1 MDRATGYASE
11 ADAKMGQLTAATR
24 NIDQSS
30 AQIGTIIKTI
40 EDIAFQTNILALN
53 AAVEAA
59 RAGSAGKGFSVVAD
73 EVRNLAAKSAEAAQ
87 NTNVLI
93 SRSIQSAKTGTES
106 TDMAVSAMQVINDCI
121 QSIKALMD
129 EIAAASVQQS
139 EMISLVDTGIKEIS
153 AVVQDNSTAA
163 EKSAA
168 VSKELSQQAR
178 TLNSLISRFR
188 IQ

>member
-1 MDRATGYASE
+1 MGKATGYAAE
-11 ADAKMGQLTAATR
+11 ADTKMDQLTAATK

-30 AQIGTIIKTI
+30 TQIGTIIKTI

-73 EVRNLAAKSAEAAQ
+73 EVRNLASKSAEAAQ
-87 NTNVLI
+87 NTNNLI
-93 SRSIQSAKTGTES
+93 NRSIQDVKTGTES
-106 TDMAVSAMQVINDCI
+106 TGLAVSAMRVVDDCI
-121 QSIKALMD
+121 QSIKDLMD

-139 EMISLVDTGIKEIS
+139 EMITLVENGIKEIS
-153 AVVQDNSTAA
+153 VVVQSNSNAA

-168 VSKELSQQAR
+168 VSKELSLQAR
-178 TLNSLISRFR
+178 TLNSLIGRFR
-188 IQ
+188 IR

>member
-1 MDRATGYASE
+1 M
-11 ADAKMGQLTAATR
+11 
-24 NIDQSS
+24 
-30 AQIGTIIKTI
+30 
-40 EDIAFQTNILALN
+40 
-53 AAVEAA
+53 
-59 RAGSAGKGFSVVAD
+59 
-73 EVRNLAAKSAEAAQ
+73 RNLAAKSAEAAQ

-139 EMISLVDTGIKEIS
+139 EMISLVENGI
-153 AVVQDNSTAA
+153 T
-163 EKSAA
+163 A

-178 TLNSLISRFR
+178 TLNSLISRFHIR
-188 IQ
+188 